1 MVTGGS
7 SGVDPAEALHVLAAA
22 AEELRAPARADG
34 PAGLARAAASEL
46 QNVLYRE
53 AQSAGDA
60 LAEAAA
66 QELAS
71 VAAKL
76 KEEAFATLKTVSAG
90 SDLYGP
96 RVNHTCANFMC
107 ASGFERQK
115 GPVCTRAQVA
125 GSVLGATGMGRAA
138 RGALGSRATARRR
151 GRRAGTL
158 RTCWQRL
165 WYVVTLVRAGRTCFD
180 SRSAGG
186 VV

>member
-1 MVTGGS
+1 MTGGS

-53 AQSAGDA
+53 AQCAGDA

-96 RVNHTCANFMC
+96 
-107 ASGFERQK
+107 
-115 GPVCTRAQVA
+115 
-125 GSVLGATGMGRAA
+125 
-138 RGALGSRATARRR
+138 
-151 GRRAGTL
+151 
-158 RTCWQRL
+158 
-165 WYVVTLVRAGRTCFD
+165 
-180 SRSAGG
+180 
-186 VV
+186 

>member
-1 MVTGGS
+1 MTGGS

-76 KEEAFATLKTVSAG
+76 KGDLEAFATLKHMSAG
-90 SDLYGP
+90 SDLD
-96 RVNHTCANFMC
+96 
-107 ASGFERQK
+107 
-115 GPVCTRAQVA
+115 
-125 GSVLGATGMGRAA
+125 
-138 RGALGSRATARRR
+138 GSRMENRCEPHVC
-151 GRRAGTL
+151 L
-158 RTCWQRL
+158 R
-165 WYVVTLVRAGRTCFD
+165 V
-180 SRSAGG
+180 
-186 VV
+186 

>member
-1 MVTGGS
+1 MKPGGS
-7 SGVDPAEALHVLAAA
+7 PGVDAADALHVLAAA

-66 QELAS
+66 RELAS

-76 KEEAFATLKTVSAG
+76 KEEAFSTLKTVSAG

-96 RVNHTCANFMC
+96 RMNHTSANFIIHES
-107 ASGFERQK
+107 SGRRQRARRYRD
-115 GPVCTRAQVA
+115 GPRSS
-125 GSVLGATGMGRAA
+125 GSSGLSGHSSATGPQGRHAA
-138 RGALGSRATARRR
+138 DLLAMVTVHGART
-151 GRRAGTL
+151 GTVVSPGC
-158 RTCWQRL
+158 TC
-165 WYVVTLVRAGRTCFD
+165 
-180 SRSAGG
+180 S
-186 VV
+186 

>member
-1 MVTGGS
+1 MTGGS

-96 RVNHTCANFMC
+96 RVNHTCANFI
-107 ASGFERQK
+107 SL
-115 GPVCTRAQVA
+115 CTRAQVA

>member
-1 MVTGGS
+1 MTGAS

-22 AEELRAPARADG
+22 AEELGAPARADG
-34 PAGLARAAASEL
+34 LAGLARVAASEL

-60 LAEAAA
+60 LAEVAA

-76 KEEAFATLKTVSAG
+76 KEEAFSTLKTVSAG
-90 SDLYGP
+90 SDVYGP

-107 ASGFERQK
+107 ASGFERKK
-115 GPVCTRAQVA
+115 GPVDTRAQVA
-125 GSVLGATGMGRAA
+125 GSVLGAAGMGRAA

-165 WYVVTLVRAGRTCFD
+165 WYVVILVWAGRTCFN